1 MVIFWKRNEKNNIIK
16 VINKKKHLIFVTT
29 ITTAVCVKK
38 NLTIATAES
47 CTGGMIS
54 SAIVHINGSSQIFK
68 SSVIVYS
75 NNMKSKLLN
84 IPKDLITKNGAVSE
98 IVVYNMA
105 KKSLEILNSDVSI
118 AVTGI
123 AGPTGGSVDKPV
135 GLVWIGIGTNEK
147 IITHKYQFNG
157 NRLEI
162 RQKTTQEALK
172 LANNVILEI

>member
-1 MVIFWKRNEKNNIIK
+1 MWKKINQESEKLYLN
-16 VINKKKHLIFVTT
+16 
-29 ITTAVCVKK
+29 CVNK
-38 NLTIATAES
+38 NLIITTAES

-75 NNMKSKLLN
+75 NDMKSKLLN

-98 IVVYNMA
+98 IVVHSMA
-105 KKSLEILNSDVSI
+105 KKSLEIVNSDVSI

-135 GLVWIGIGTNEK
+135 GLVWIGIGTKEK
-147 IITHKYQFNG
+147 IITNKYQFNG
-157 NRLEI
+157 NRLKI
-162 RQKTTQEALK
+162 RQKTTQKSLE
-172 LANNVILEI
+172 LANDVILEI

>member
-1 MVIFWKRNEKNNIIK
+1 MWKKINQESEKLYLN
-16 VINKKKHLIFVTT
+16 
-29 ITTAVCVKK
+29 CVNK
-38 NLTIATAES
+38 NLIITTAES

-75 NNMKSKLLN
+75 NDMKSKLLN
-84 IPKDLITKNGAVSE
+84 IPKDLIIKYGAVSE
-98 IVVYNMA
+98 IVVHSMA
-105 KKSLEILNSDVSI
+105 KKSLEIVNSDVSI

-123 AGPTGGSVDKPV
+123 AGPTGGSIDKPV
-135 GLVWIGIGTNEK
+135 GLVWVGIGTKEK
-147 IITHKYQFNG
+147 IITKKYQFNG

-162 RQKTTQEALK
+162 RQKTTQESLK

>member
-1 MVIFWKRNEKNNIIK
+1 MELKMWKKINQESEKLYLN
-16 VINKKKHLIFVTT
+16 
-29 ITTAVCVKK
+29 CVNK
-38 NLTIATAES
+38 NLLITTAES

-68 SSVIVYS
+68 SSMIVYS
-75 NNMKSKLLN
+75 NDMKSKLLN
-84 IPKDLITKNGAVSE
+84 IPQDLITKYGAVSE

-105 KKSLEILNSDVSI
+105 KKSLETLNSDVSI

-123 AGPTGGSVDKPV
+123 AGPTGGSIDKPV
-135 GLVWIGIGTNEK
+135 GLVWVGIGTKEK
-147 IITHKYQFNG
+147 IITKKYQFNG

-162 RQKTTQEALK
+162 RQKTTQESLK